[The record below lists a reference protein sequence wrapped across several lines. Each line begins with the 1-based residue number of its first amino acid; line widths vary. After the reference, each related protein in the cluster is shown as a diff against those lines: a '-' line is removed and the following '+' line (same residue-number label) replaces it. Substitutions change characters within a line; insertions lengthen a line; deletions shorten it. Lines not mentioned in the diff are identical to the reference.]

1 MSNGKDLLGIAM
13 RHGLPNGDQLVAYI
27 EDGCP
32 VGGFLK
38 ALISND
44 LRGTYDAAD
53 IHNTQAVRD
62 YVLFLYNHA
71 PSACWGS
78 PERYDAWL
86 KFKQEERDAKTD
98 PA

>member
-1 MSNGKDLLGIAM
+1 MTSKDLLGIAM
-13 RHGLPNGDQLVAYI
+13 RHGLPNGDDLVRYI
-27 EDGCP
+27 EEGVP
-32 VGGFLK
+32 TGSFLR

-53 IHNTQAVRD
+53 QENTAAVRN

-78 PERYDAWL
+78 PEAYDNWIQE
-86 KFKQEERDAKTD
+86 KQAERDALGE
-98 PA
+98 